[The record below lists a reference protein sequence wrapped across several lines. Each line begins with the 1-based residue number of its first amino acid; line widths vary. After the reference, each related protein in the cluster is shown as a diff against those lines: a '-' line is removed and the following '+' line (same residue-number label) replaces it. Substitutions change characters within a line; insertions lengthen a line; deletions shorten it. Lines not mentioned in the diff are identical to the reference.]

1 MTTYKE
7 YAEQHP
13 TIQIDERLY
22 AKAIPADL
30 VTILESHNGISNEVR
45 NYFDIGDGIQAVV
58 IALDND
64 IVGFASTTGGAMPI
78 EMQGTLSNGDVTV
91 SVSGPVAKLSNI
103 PLSVQRRHYWKG
115 TNANEVTDNINE
127 HATWYMNRKFDV
139 KDIHFQKNW
148 WSTPVMNGGQQQTAQ
163 ERAHLHLV
171 SAQLGFLFKQEA
183 DRNGLF
189 KSFYD
194 WNKVNTTNIHKATAG
209 VHGWWRAKTGI
220 HKRHGCEIEAQYDM
234 AEKVINIYRED
245 GLETEFVYE
254 KAVPPRLS
262 TWSEYNIKRPV
273 SSLDVS
279 DGIPPMH
286 ALEDFVRD
294 AVKAVANEPMS
305 AETVV
310 PDALMDLKNF
320 TWSRVSP
327 HFETEK
333 GGKFDGVRI
342 EAEIDANGEVLWK
355 NFTARRQFAP
365 GNPREV
371 QIAINQ
377 GGGRIEM
384 DPFENGFAKLEL
396 QFQTRSG
403 KDIKPVVEYES
414 TDVES
419 METINQRLS
428 DFFDTVRRTKASQH
442 GEDLLS
448 DLDAEDGLQL

>member
-22 AKAIPADL
+22 AKEIPTDL
-30 VTILESHNGISNEVR
+30 VTILESHNGISDEVR

-64 IVGFASTTGGAMPI
+64 VVGFASTTGGAMPI
-78 EMQGTLSNGDVTV
+78 EMQGTLSNGDVTF
-91 SVSGPVAKLSNI
+91 SVSGPVAKLSNL

-194 WNKVNTTNIHKATAG
+194 WNMVNTTNIHKATAG
-209 VHGWWRAKTGI
+209 VHGWWCAKTGI

-254 KAVPPRLS
+254 KAVPLSSKTSLPTLRL
-262 TWSEYNIKRPV
+262 K
-273 SSLDVS
+273 
-279 DGIPPMH
+279 
-286 ALEDFVRD
+286 
-294 AVKAVANEPMS
+294 K
-305 AETVV
+305 
-310 PDALMDLKNF
+310 
-320 TWSRVSP
+320 
-327 HFETEK
+327 
-333 GGKFDGVRI
+333 
-342 EAEIDANGEVLWK
+342 
-355 NFTARRQFAP
+355 
-365 GNPREV
+365 
-371 QIAINQ
+371 
-377 GGGRIEM
+377 
-384 DPFENGFAKLEL
+384 
-396 QFQTRSG
+396 
-403 KDIKPVVEYES
+403 
-414 TDVES
+414 
-419 METINQRLS
+419 
-428 DFFDTVRRTKASQH
+428 TKMTMN
-442 GEDLLS
+442 
-448 DLDAEDGLQL
+448 